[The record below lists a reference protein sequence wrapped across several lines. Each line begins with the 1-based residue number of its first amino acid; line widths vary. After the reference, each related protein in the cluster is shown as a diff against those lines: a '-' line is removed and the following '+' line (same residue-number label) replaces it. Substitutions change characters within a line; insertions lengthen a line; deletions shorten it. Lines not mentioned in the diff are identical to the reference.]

1 VQRVGETMARELGW
15 APERLELE
23 LERFAEEA
31 RLEGILAGAR
41 AGAHTP

>member
-1 VQRVGETMARELGW
+1 MARELGW
-15 APERLELE
+15 GAERLQLE

-31 RLEGILAGAR
+31 RLEGILAGDS